1 MLSVTVRSMLRIN
14 IKRETRALLNED
26 GTLQEEI
33 KYILN
38 WIEKASWNKEN
49 RNWSW
54 SKRIC
59 SKKNSWTSKQKDR
72 PGKIP
77 KKNLNYIINT
87 FINLI
92 KEKMGGRSRCC

>member
-38 WIEKASWNKEN
+38 WIEKAS
-49 RNWSW
+49 
-54 SKRIC
+54 
-59 SKKNSWTSKQKDR
+59 
-72 PGKIP
+72 
-77 KKNLNYIINT
+77 
-87 FINLI
+87 
-92 KEKMGGRSRCC
+92 